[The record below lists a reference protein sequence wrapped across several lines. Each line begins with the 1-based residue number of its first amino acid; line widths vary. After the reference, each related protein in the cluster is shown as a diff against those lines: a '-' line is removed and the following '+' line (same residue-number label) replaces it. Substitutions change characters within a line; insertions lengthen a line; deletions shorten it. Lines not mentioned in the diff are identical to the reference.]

1 MVSIIITSYNKSATI
16 RRAINSAI
24 NQTYKNCEVI
34 VVDDCSTDNSHDI
47 YREFADKIKLISTPN
62 NCGVTYAREE
72 GIQAARGKYLTFL
85 DADDYL
91 DITAIQH
98 CVSYINKTN
107 ADIVQMKILRRFPQL
122 NLSVRFCS
130 KYKEKQALEA
140 CLYNERLFPVQ
151 CCGKLYKADLVNKV
165 SPIYYS
171 GYWGDDRVF
180 NIPIMYSKPK
190 IAIAHKAKYNY
201 TWGGFTTSQFNIN
214 AIQEYKEVYKI
225 KHDWAM
231 EYDYEFYIPKMQDEL
246 VSLLKYHIRRMLN
259 SGAFSK
265 IDIINYLIEEL
276 SHPFWR
282 EFNLNTSAE
291 KAYKSQKY
299 SLVRIIKKICVN
311 LIS

>member
-47 YREFADKIKLISTPN
+47 YKEFADKIKLISTPN

>member
-1 MVSIIITSYNKSATI
+1 MVSIIITSYNKSTTI

-24 NQTYKNCEVI
+24 DQTYKNCEVI

-91 DITAIQH
+91 DNTAIQH
-98 CVSYINKTN
+98 CVSCINKTK
-107 ADIVQMKILRRFPQL
+107 ADIVQMRINRCFTKFNISIGY
-122 NLSVRFCS
+122 NS
-130 KYKEKQALEA
+130 KYDAEKAFRA
-140 CLYNERLFPVQ
+140 CLCEEHLFPIQ
-151 CCGKLYKADLVNKV
+151 CCGKLYKAELVNNV
-165 SPIYYS
+165 SPIPYF
-171 GYWGDDRVF
+171 GFWGDDRLF
-180 NIPIMYSKPK
+180 NIPIMETQPV
-190 IAIAHKAKYNY
+190 IANESKAKYNY
-201 TWGGFTTSQFNIN
+201 VWGGATNSMFNIN
-214 AIQEYKEVYKI
+214 ALQEYKEVYILKR
-225 KHDWAM
+225 DWANING
-231 EYDYEFYIPKMQDEL
+231 YKYYIQEMQHEL
-246 VSLLKYHIRRMLN
+246 VNLLNYHIRRMLN
-259 SGAFSK
+259 SGEFSK
-265 IDIINYLIEEL
+265 IDIINYLKEEL

>member
-47 YREFADKIKLISTPN
+47 YKEFADKIKLISTPN

-246 VSLLKYHIRRMLN
+246 VSLLKYHIRHLIN
-259 SGAFSK
+259 SNCMPK
-265 IDIINYLIEEL
+265 DCIIEYLEQEL
-276 SHPFWR
+276 SQSFWS
-282 EFNLNTSAE
+282 EFNMPTAQMLYSKE
-291 KAYKSQKY
+291 KKSL
-299 SLVRIIKKICVN
+299 SRLIKKR
-311 LIS
+311 ISYFFK